1 METKQ
6 LNTPQ
11 QTETPNGK
19 AAVLGLQ
26 HLLAMYAGAVAVP
39 LLIGTGLNFDS
50 QQMTYLISID
60 IFMCGVATLLQLTV
74 NKFFGIGL
82 PVVLGCAIQAV
93 APLIM
98 IGTNK
103 GVGAIYGSIIASGI
117 FVVLIAGFFSKIK
130 RLFPPLVTGTV
141 ITVIGLTLIPV
152 AVEKMGGGLATDKI
166 FGDPKNLLLAFVTIA
181 LI

>member
-11 QTETPNGK
+11 QTETQNGK

-74 NKFFGIGL
+74 TKGGNRRLIFEKN
-82 PVVLGCAIQAV
+82 PAIRTTKM
-93 APLIM
+93 PE
-98 IGTNK
+98 
-103 GVGAIYGSIIASGI
+103 AIIE
-117 FVVLIAGFFSKIK
+117 
-130 RLFPPLVTGTV
+130 P
-141 ITVIGLTLIPV
+141 
-152 AVEKMGGGLATDKI
+152 
-166 FGDPKNLLLAFVTIA
+166 
-181 LI
+181 

>member
-1 METKQ
+1 M
-6 LNTPQ
+6 
-11 QTETPNGK
+11 
-19 AAVLGLQ
+19 
-26 HLLAMYAGAVAVP
+26 
-39 LLIGTGLNFDS
+39 
-50 QQMTYLISID
+50 
-60 IFMCGVATLLQLTV
+60 
-74 NKFFGIGL
+74 
-82 PVVLGCAIQAV
+82 PVVLGCTIQAV

-152 AVEKMGGGLATDKI
+152 AVEKWVA
-166 FGDPKNLLLAFVTIA
+166 A
-181 LI
+181 

>member
-1 METKQ
+1 M
-6 LNTPQ
+6 
-11 QTETPNGK
+11 
-19 AAVLGLQ
+19 
-26 HLLAMYAGAVAVP
+26 
-39 LLIGTGLNFDS
+39 
-50 QQMTYLISID
+50 
-60 IFMCGVATLLQLTV
+60 
-74 NKFFGIGL
+74 

-103 GVGAIYGSIIASGI
+103 GVGAIYGSYCFGH

-152 AVEKMGGGLATDKI
+152 AVEKMGGGSNGQK
-166 FGDPKNLLLAFVTIA
+166 FW
-181 LI
+181 

>member
-103 GVGAIYGSIIASGI
+103 GVGAIYG
-117 FVVLIAGFFSKIK
+117 
-130 RLFPPLVTGTV
+130 
-141 ITVIGLTLIPV
+141 
-152 AVEKMGGGLATDKI
+152 
-166 FGDPKNLLLAFVTIA
+166 
-181 LI
+181 